1 MKIEKLT
8 ENKIRIVL
16 KLEELTNKNIDLHD
30 FMVDNLKSQKFFID
44 ILDKADKEVG
54 FNTKDCKLLIEAF
67 SSLDDVFVF
76 TITKYLSSKK
86 KKLVINKKQNKYSL
100 TTPIYSF
107 NSFEEFCVLCEF
119 LNKSNLPL
127 SNIADYI
134 SLYLYNDTYYL
145 VFKKIN
151 LTYKHLKKLFSVLSE
166 FGTIVKN
173 GENFESKLLEY
184 GKIIIKKNAFKTG
197 IKYFYD

>member
-173 GENFESKLLEY
+173 GESFESKLLEY

>member
-86 KKLVINKKQNKYSL
+86 KKLLINKKQNKYSL

-166 FGTIVKN
+166 FGTIVKH

>member
-86 KKLVINKKQNKYSL
+86 KKLLINKKQNKYSL

-173 GENFESKLLEY
+173 GESFESKLLEY

>member
-1 MKIEKLT
+1 M
-8 ENKIRIVL
+8 
-16 KLEELTNKNIDLHD
+16 
-30 FMVDNLKSQKFFID
+30 
-44 ILDKADKEVG
+44 
-54 FNTKDCKLLIEAF
+54 
-67 SSLDDVFVF
+67 
-76 TITKYLSSKK
+76 
-86 KKLVINKKQNKYSL
+86 INKKQNKYSL

-197 IKYFYD
+197 IKYSYD

>member
-86 KKLVINKKQNKYSL
+86 KKLLINKKQNKYSL

-166 FGTIVKN
+166 FGTIIKN